1 MTLLG
6 FDYENNLADGAFQTS
21 NGPVPPNA
29 ERTYFRPPDQ
39 NVDYDRLSPSLGA
52 TWAFTSELNGF
63 VAYKQSFRIPQEGQ
77 LFRQGAN
84 LDSTEL
90 DPVKADSYEIGLRG
104 TPLSNLSWELSAYTM
119 TKHDD
124 ILTYNDGSG
133 PTQTNNGKTR
143 HEGIEAAIGWQALP
157 EWRLDVAASHAKS
170 EYREWVAFVSGANV
184 DFSGNTMPSA
194 PENIG
199 NVVLGFTPDWLDGF
213 SVEAELVYLG
223 SYWLNDG
230 NTAKYDGHNL
240 VNLRLNYETRGQWQ
254 FFARATNLFD
264 TRWANSAQIS
274 NGLPVY
280 APGMPFSL
288 YGGISRKF

>member
-1 MTLLG
+1 
-6 FDYENNLADGAFQTS
+6 
-21 NGPVPPNA
+21 
-29 ERTYFRPPDQ
+29 
-39 NVDYDRLSPSLGA
+39 
-52 TWAFTSELNGF
+52 

-90 DPVKADSYEIGLRG
+90 KPVKADSYEIGLRG

-119 TKHDD
+119 TKDDD
-124 ILTYNDGSG
+124 ILTYNDGTG

-143 HEGIEAAIGWQALP
+143 HQGIEAAIGWQALP

-170 EYREWVAFVSGANV
+170 EYREWVVSLSGANG

-194 PENIG
+194 PENIA
-199 NVVLGFTPDWLDGF
+199 NVVLGFTPNWLDGF
-213 SVEAELVYLG
+213 SMEAELVYLG
-223 SYWLNDG
+223 SYWLNDE

-240 VNLRLNYETRGQWQ
+240 VNLRLNYETSGQWQ
-254 FFARATNLFD
+254 IFARATNLFD
-264 TRWANSAQIS
+264 TRWANSAQVS

-280 APGMPFSL
+280 APGLPFSL